1 MLVFP
6 VRYTFHVVGLIRD
19 DASSKKFVED
29 VKTVVLEISGDENAK
44 WEVLQRGEKF
54 IKVKCEVEVS
64 SSRMMNKIYM
74 DISNIDGTLM
84 RF

>member
-1 MLVFP
+1 
-6 VRYTFHVVGLIRD
+6 
-19 DASSKKFVED
+19 VED

-44 WEVLQRGEKF
+44 WEVLQRGEKY

-74 DISNIDGTLM
+74 DISNVDGTLM